1 MIRKDET
8 LMKKILIVGIGLTVI
23 IAAGLF
29 AGLHYFLRSQ
39 TKQEIS
45 KQVEDNSYVENL
57 EYENLKVGFW
67 GSRFYLNN
75 ISIKIKGVNE
85 IIRAKEIIV
94 FNMKTDNHYLLG
106 LNVEIKGVDIP
117 LKSMFSDELYQALD
131 LVNSDQGASNIGW
144 FYQYDP
150 DHKILT
156 MENIKIIA
164 PELATIEA
172 SIKLLNIDPSTILS
186 NNLVGLFSQAVF
198 MSLSQASVAY
208 KDHSLLRKMQSVP
221 NDSIASN
228 LPSSF
233 EMIFENVNQMLQK
246 ETDEKT
252 RHVLESVLRFL
263 DNPEKLNITLSPE
276 KPVPIGRLLWVRHPK
291 EVVELLNIKIET

>member
-1 MIRKDET
+1 
-8 LMKKILIVGIGLTVI
+8 MKKILIVGIGLTAI

-45 KQVEDNSYVENL
+45 KQVEENSYVENL

-75 ISIKIKGVNE
+75 ISIKIRGLNE
-85 IIRAKEIIV
+85 IIHAKEIIV

-117 LKSMFSDELYQALD
+117 LKSMLSDELYQALD
-131 LVNSDQGASNIGW
+131 MVNTDQWLSNIGW
-144 FYQYDP
+144 LYQYDP
-150 DHKILT
+150 VHKILT
-156 MENIKIIA
+156 VENIKIIA

-172 SIKLLNIDPSTILS
+172 SIKLLSIDPSPILS
-186 NNLVGLFSQAVF
+186 NNLVGLLSQAVF

-208 KDHSLLRKMQSVP
+208 KDHSLLRKMQSV
-221 NDSIASN
+221 NDSTASN

-233 EMIFENVNQMLQK
+233 EMISENVNQMLQK

-252 RHVLESVLRFL
+252 RHVLESVLKFL
-263 DNPEKLNITLSPE
+263 NNPEQLNITLSPE
-276 KPVPIGRLLWVRHPK
+276 TPVPIGRLLWIRHPK
-291 EVVELLNIKIET
+291 EVVELLNMKIET